1 MAFYQQAWEHAV
13 RWLYCR
19 ILIGFILHLIIIF
32 FAQLSIQAV
41 EFAPH
46 QFKRLAELDDAA
58 SLLAGPNN
66 LTFSSY
72 RTPPIYSIDN
82 HLASIDECS
91 LVPLDIVTKA
101 NYKIK
106 FRCEDLMSY
115 LAKSNHLYLSGNV
128 LGRLKGSFLLVSSQ
142 NIDDSLYLRWDITT
156 KDYSKK
162 DSLITKW
169 AHEQRLKG
177 KYVFEIFFL

>member
-1 MAFYQQAWEHAV
+1 MIA
-13 RWLYCR
+13 
-19 ILIGFILHLIIIF
+19 FILHLVIIS
-32 FAQLSIQAV
+32 FAQLTVLAV
-41 EFAPH
+41 EFVPH
-46 QFKRLAELDDAA
+46 HFKHLTELEDAA

-72 RTPPIYSIDN
+72 QTPPIYSIDN
-82 HLASIDECS
+82 HLASIDDCS
-91 LVPLDIVTKA
+91 MVPLDIVSKA
-101 NYKIK
+101 SYKIK

-115 LAKSNHLYLSGNV
+115 LATSNHLYLSGNV

-142 NIDDSLYLRWDITT
+142 NIDNSLYLRWDITT
-156 KDYSKK
+156 KDYSKN

-169 AHEQRLKG
+169 AHEQRLQG

>member
-1 MAFYQQAWEHAV
+1 M
-13 RWLYCR
+13 RRLYCR
-19 ILIGFILHLIIIF
+19 VVIAFILHLVIIS
-32 FAQLSIQAV
+32 FAQLTVLAV
-41 EFAPH
+41 EIVPH
-46 QFKRLAELDDAA
+46 QFKHLIELEDAA

-66 LTFSSY
+66 LTLSSY
-72 RTPPIYSIDN
+72 RNPPIYSIDN
-82 HLASIDECS
+82 HLASIDDCS
-91 LVPLDIVTKA
+91 LVPLDIVSKV

-106 FRCEDLMSY
+106 FRCEDLISY

-177 KYVFEIFFL
+177 KYVVEIFFL